1 LRILLLAPP
10 GAGKGTQGTRLA
22 DHFGIQHIAVGDLLR
37 DHIRRGTE
45 LGQLAAGYVERGE
58 LVPDDAVMAAVM
70 PTAIDAAAAGGF
82 VLDGFPRSMPQALAA
97 ADLARR
103 LGITLHAAVYL
114 QVPEGELV
122 SRLLSRAQLEERRD
136 DMPEVIRRRLRIFS
150 EQTAPL
156 VDYYRDRGI
165 LLTVEGNQSPDDVT
179 ATILRGLKE
188 LAPGSEQPPP

>member
-1 LRILLLAPP
+1 
-10 GAGKGTQGTRLA
+10 
-22 DHFGIQHIAVGDLLR
+22 
-37 DHIRRGTE
+37 
-45 LGQLAAGYVERGE
+45 
-58 LVPDDAVMAAVM
+58 
-70 PTAIDAAAAGGF
+70 
-82 VLDGFPRSMPQALAA
+82 MPQALAA